1 MIQRYLSCKQLLTLN
16 DAVVYFLMA
25 YGSSIPSDTTG
36 VRSSRVNMVPYICT
50 SCLIPILFV
59 KSLPI
64 KCLSDYSVYIYIYT
78 TTSNIILVIYFLV
91 WPLMSDL
98 GDSRSCMIEIDSIE
112 ILLDIDS

>member
-64 KCLSDYSVYIYIYT
+64 KCLSDYSVYIYT
-78 TTSNIILVIYFLV
+78 TTSNRILVIYFLV
-91 WPLMSDL
+91 WTLMSDL

-112 ILLDIDS
+112 ILHDRN